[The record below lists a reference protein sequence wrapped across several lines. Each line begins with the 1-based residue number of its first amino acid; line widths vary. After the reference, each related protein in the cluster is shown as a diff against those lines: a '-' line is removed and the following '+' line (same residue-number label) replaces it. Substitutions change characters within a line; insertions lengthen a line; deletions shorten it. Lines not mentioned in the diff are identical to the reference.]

1 MSELMRQIKDNP
13 QNLLLLIPLFLLIFC
28 LVSLLVSARAA
39 PEPEPQI
46 SAAPSPSPSPSPS
59 PTPSAPPGPAL
70 LVTREQIAQMSYT
83 DSLLGEL
90 HWELSDDSLEELNH
104 ILAEYGIVTQEEIL
118 HFLAQVTIESGAGQ
132 CLLEQAD
139 ESYCRKRGYTL
150 GTRGAGY
157 LHLTHKYGQM
167 AFATWMMK
175 RDVPGLSDITY
186 VNPSNHGMDEVS
198 AAYYA
203 ALQTAANLGL
213 NVARYSRI
221 VHDPGSALT
230 TGAEYIAEVFAWES
244 AGYYWTISGIGDLLS
259 QGSGAER
266 VDAVSTL
273 IGGTNFQSRREA
285 YAAFYP
291 VLVG

>member
-1 MSELMRQIKDNP
+1 MRQIKDNP

-28 LVSLLVSARAA
+28 LVSLLVMARAA
-39 PEPEPQI
+39 PEPEPQV
-46 SAAPSPSPSPSPS
+46 SASPSPS
-59 PTPSAPPGPAL
+59 PTPSPTPSPSPGPTL
-70 LVTREQIAQMSYT
+70 LVTREQISRLSYT

-90 HWELSDDSLEELNH
+90 HWELSDDSLEELNR
-104 ILAEYGIVTQEEIL
+104 ILVKYGIVTQEEIL

-139 ESYCRKRGYTL
+139 ERYCRKRGYTL

-175 RDVPGLSDITY
+175 RDVPGLSNITY
-186 VNPSNHGMDEVS
+186 VSPSNHGVDDVS

-230 TGAEYIAEVFAWES
+230 TGAEYIAETFAWES
-244 AGYYWTISGIGDLLS
+244 AGYYWTISGIAELLS
-259 QGSGAER
+259 RDSGAER

-273 IGGTNFQSRREA
+273 IGGGNFQSRREA

-291 VLVG
+291 VLVGS